1 MYTLISV
8 NIIDLHMMSYV
19 AYVKNISSKYPRRQ
33 SKSIRAVSRNTSI
46 HLIYDSLY
54 GHSYTILV
62 RATVSLKFPLQSD
75 AFSKSGM
82 MITGIQ
88 G

>member
-1 MYTLISV
+1 MTCVYAHIGQYYRLTHDVICSLREEYIVQVSKEAEQKHQGSV
-8 NIIDLHMMSYV
+8 T
-19 AYVKNISSKYPRRQ
+19 K
-33 SKSIRAVSRNTSI
+33 